1 MAFRPCLA
9 TGLALCVSAYYSNTY
24 GRTRFPSIRFK
35 GKQSDNKGGRNF
47 VILFSWVDFH
57 LPTTHV
63 VKVFVCFKAV
73 DPART
78 FTSTNGMFLIIGIGT
93 DVVEIDRI
101 ASSIDRFGNRFLEKV
116 LTSHERC
123 HLPPRPV
130 SHIAG
135 RFAAKEAC
143 VKALGTG
150 FTQGIGFRNINVVS
164 LDSGQPTIILNG
176 PALARSE
183 SLGVRT
189 IHLSITH
196 GRDIASAVVILE
208 GK

>member
-1 MAFRPCLA
+1 MA
-9 TGLALCVSAYYSNTY
+9 
-24 GRTRFPSIRFK
+24 
-35 GKQSDNKGGRNF
+35 DNFIYAVKYPTWTERSSSTSGG
-47 VILFSWVDFH
+47 
-57 LPTTHV
+57 
-63 VKVFVCFKAV
+63 
-73 DPART
+73 
-78 FTSTNGMFLIIGIGT
+78 FLIIGIGT

-101 ASSIDRFGNRFLEKV
+101 ASSIQRFGNRFLEKI
-116 LTSHERC
+116 LTPLERR
-123 HLPPRPV
+123 HLPARPV
-130 SHIAG
+130 TYVSG

-150 FTQGIGFRNINVVS
+150 FVQGIGFKNIEVVS

-176 PALARSE
+176 CALAKST
-183 SLGVRT
+183 SLDVQT